1 MHLLTNNNKLLN
13 TDDDD
18 RLLDQLIPAI
28 KQATEINI
36 AVSFIRHSGL
46 QLLLPALKARLGDD
60 EAEPATC
67 RILTSDYLQI
77 TEPKALKNLLSLQS
91 DNCEIKVFETGQINK
106 SFHLK
111 SYIFLSGNSEQKTGS
126 AFVGSNNISKAA
138 LTDAYEWCLRFDVD
152 IESNADAQEEFAH
165 IVKSF
170 DDLFYHT
177 SAVPLTDAWIKRYEQ
192 QQPANFH
199 QFLKKE
205 SETADPY
212 MPNLI
217 QAEALAALKDTR
229 NKGYSSGLVVLAT
242 GMGKTW
248 LSAFDAKQMQAASI
262 LFVAHREEILNQ
274 AFETYAKLWPEK
286 SAGFYHGSAKQ
297 ADKSM
302 IFASVQTLS
311 REHHL
316 TRFEPGHFDYI
327 VVDEFHH
334 ASSNTYKK
342 IIHYFEPK
350 FLLGITATPDRPD
363 QADILS
369 LCANNLVYEK
379 HLVDGIDSN
388 ILVPFH
394 YYGILDETV
403 DYAHIPW
410 RNGKFDPKALDA
422 ELATTRRAQH
432 VFSHWKQHQQT
443 RTLAFCASTRHAD
456 YMAEAFNKEF
466 NTQGFKG
473 LAVHS
478 QSSVQR
484 KEALKQLKR
493 GDIHVI
499 FCVDIFNEGTDL
511 PSIDT
516 VLMLRPTESTI
527 IFLQQLGRGLRTCE
541 GKSHLVVVDFIGN
554 HKSFLIKADALGIG
568 NPIKPG
574 DRDGKREQQV
584 PRIGKG
590 CHIELDP
597 KVIDLIKLLRATYK
611 NTPLDHFHA
620 LMDHF
625 GRRPTL
631 TEFYQAGFSLDA
643 VKRKHGSWFEMVI
656 ESQAESEAA
665 TAFMNQHKSFLKAMQ
680 HTSMTKS
687 FKAILLEAFI
697 ALDGFVS
704 APTLE
709 ALAEKSRQL
718 LDRYPRIKANDLAK
732 TVKDAKPTDRSWLTY
747 WRNNPV
753 NALAG
758 SEWFSVEGGHFIS
771 SITVKE
777 NDKVLMDEYLQEII
791 DYRLAQY
798 VARLP
803 DDSEPEKSTDD
814 NLIKLPYYPN
824 IKIACGHFKTGR
836 DDDAELMAV
845 DAYNVNPE
853 KHFLARASGNSMNG
867 GKNPILDGDLLLLE
881 WITPNS
887 AGSITGKTLVI
898 ERQDETGD
906 NQYLL
911 RVIEKRGEHDYW
923 LKANNPDY
931 ETIPAGEN
939 LRQLARL
946 VRVIK

>member
-1 MHLLTNNNKLLN
+1 MNVVPNNHKLLT
-13 TDDDD
+13 TGDDDP
-18 RLLDQLIPAI
+18 LLDQLISAI
-28 KQATEINI
+28 RHATEINI

-60 EAEPATC
+60 EAEPVTC
-67 RILTSDYLQI
+67 CILTSDYLQI
-77 TEPKALKNLLSLQS
+77 TEAKALKNLLSLQS

-111 SYIFLSGNSEQKTGS
+111 SYIFLQGNTPQKTGS

-138 LTDAYEWCLRFDVD
+138 LTDAYEWCLRFDVNA
-152 IESNADAQEEFAH
+152 ESSTDTQEEFAH

-170 DDLFYHT
+170 DELFHHS
-177 SAVPLTDAWIKRYEQ
+177 SAVSLTNTWIKRYEQ
-192 QQPANFH
+192 EQPANLQ

-205 SETADPY
+205 SKTADPFI
-212 MPNLI
+212 PNLI

-229 NKGYSSGLVVLAT
+229 HKGYSSGLVVLAT

-248 LSAFDAKQMQAASI
+248 LSAFDAKQMYAASI

-297 ADKSM
+297 ADKAM

-311 REHHL
+311 RDQHL
-316 TRFEPGHFDYI
+316 TRFEPTHFDYI

-369 LCANNLVYEK
+369 LCANNLVYDK

-403 DYAHIPW
+403 DYEHIPW

-456 YMAEAFNKEF
+456 YMAEAFNQQFGE
-466 NTQGFKG
+466 KG
-473 LAVHS
+473 LKGVAVHS
-478 QSSVQR
+478 QSSMQR
-484 KEALKQLKR
+484 KEALTQLKR

-554 HKSFLIKADALGIG
+554 HKSFITKADALGIG
-568 NPIKPG
+568 DLRKSG

-584 PRIGKG
+584 PTIGKG
-590 CHIELDP
+590 CHIKLDP
-597 KVIDLIKLLRATYK
+597 EVIDLIKLLRAAYK

-631 TEFYQAGFSLDA
+631 TEFYQAGYSLDA

-656 ESQAESEAA
+656 ESQTESQADVDI
-665 TAFMNQHKSFLKAMQ
+665 MNQYKSFLKAMQ
-680 HTSMTKS
+680 ATSMTKS

-697 ALDGFVS
+697 ALDGFSS

-718 LDRYPRIKANDLAK
+718 LDRYPRIKVNDLAE

-758 SEWFSVEGGHFIS
+758 SEWFSEEDGAFIS
-771 SITVKE
+771 SITVQEDDKE
-777 NDKVLMDEYLQEII
+777 LLDEYLQEII

-803 DDSEPEKSTDD
+803 EESDED
-814 NLIKLPYYPN
+814 NLVKLPYYPN

-836 DDDAELMAV
+836 DDDAELMVV

-853 KHFLARASGNSMNG
+853 RHFVARASGNSMNG

-931 ETIPAGEN
+931 ETIPVGEN